1 MGAAQEQFKEMEDL
15 EDEAESEAWQ
25 RAQDIEQL
33 EKDKKELQTE
43 NERLKMELAVQ
54 VLLVQALKED
64 LEPRD
69 EEAGPSETKK
79 QKKVPSDP

>member
-1 MGAAQEQFKEMEDL
+1 MDAAQEAFKTMEEDK
-15 EDEAESEAWQ
+15 DEAESEAWQ
-25 RAQDIEQL
+25 RSQDIEQL

-79 QKKVPSDP
+79 HKKVPSDP

>member
-15 EDEAESEAWQ
+15 KDEAESEAWQ

>member
-1 MGAAQEQFKEMEDL
+1 MEDHK
-15 EDEAESEAWQ
+15 DEAESEAWV
-25 RAQDIEQL
+25 RAQAIDEL
-33 EKDKKELQTE
+33 EKEKKALQTE
-43 NERLKMELAVQ
+43 NEQLKRDKALLINELANN

-64 LEPRD
+64 LDPEPRD

>member
-1 MGAAQEQFKEMEDL
+1 MDAAQEQFKEMEDL
-15 EDEAESEAWQ
+15 KDEAESEAWV
-25 RAQDIEQL
+25 RARDIEQL
-33 EKDKKELQTE
+33 EKEKKELQTE

-79 QKKVPSDP
+79 QKKAPSDP